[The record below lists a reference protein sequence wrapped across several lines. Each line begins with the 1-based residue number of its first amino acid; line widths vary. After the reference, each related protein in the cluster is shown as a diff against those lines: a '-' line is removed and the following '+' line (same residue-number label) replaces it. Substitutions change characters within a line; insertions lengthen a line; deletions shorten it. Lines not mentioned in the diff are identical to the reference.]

1 MDNLDLI
8 TEDGEFVVL
17 AGPSGCGKTMVI
29 TAMQMNA
36 PLEGFC
42 SGTTGIKGE
51 NIIEQGPS
59 ARDVAIVFHRTN
71 TIHVFDVTSGRSVL
85 AHAR

>member
-42 SGTTGIKGE
+42 SGTTGIEGE

-71 TIHVFDVTSGRSVL
+71 TIHVFDVTSGCSVL